1 MSGPINYLLAWWV
14 RGRVVVVG
22 AHPVDLLALCR
33 RWLVDSH
40 VSIGSLCS
48 TYFREKTSVLS
59 YDSTVLVLPSAH
71 ADAVGKQACGDN
83 DGLSLCA
90 GTIIR

>member
-1 MSGPINYLLAWWV
+1 M

-59 YDSTVLVLPSAH
+59 YDSTVLVLPAAH
-71 ADAVGKQACGDN
+71 ADAVGKQDAATTTVS
-83 DGLSLCA
+83 LSVQEPSSVESEHRTDRRRLA
-90 GTIIR
+90 